1 MENKQYYIGL
11 DVGTNSVGWAV
22 TDTSYNLLRAKGKDM
37 WGARLFEKANTA
49 AERRTKRTSRRRS
62 EREKARKAM
71 LKELFADEI
80 NKVDPSFFIRLE
92 ESKFFLDDRSE
103 NNRQRYT
110 LFNDATFTDKDY
122 YEKYK
127 TIFHL
132 RSDLI
137 NSDEKFDVR
146 LVFLAILNLFSH
158 RGHFLNASLK
168 GDGDIQGMDVFYNDL
183 YEFCVEFEID
193 LPQISNIDNFEKI
206 LSQKGKSRTKIL
218 EELSEE
224 LSISKKEKIK
234 YAILKLICG
243 MKIKVADIYSDEDI
257 QDEDKKKDF
266 GFRESNYEERALEVK
281 EIIGDEY
288 FDLVERAKSV
298 HDMGV
303 LSNII
308 GNSKYLCEARV
319 EAYENHHKD
328 LLKIKELLKKYD
340 KKAYTDMFRKMTD
353 KNYSAYVGS
362 VNSNI
367 AKERRSVDNRKVEDL
382 YEYIKKI
389 ALKNIPYDNEDKIEI
404 LEKIKLGEFLKKQ
417 LTASNGVI
425 PNQLQSRE
433 LRAIL
438 KKAENYLP
446 FLKEKGEKNLTV
458 SEMIIQLF
466 EFQIP
471 YYVGPLDKNPKKDNK
486 ANSWAKIKQGGR
498 ILPWNFEDKVDVKGS
513 RKEFIEKMV
522 RKCTYLSEEH
532 SLPKQ
537 SLLYEKFMVLNE
549 INNIKIDGEKISVEA
564 KQKIYNDLFMK
575 GKKVS
580 QKDIK
585 KELISLNIMD
595 KDSVLSGTDTVCNA
609 YLSSI
614 GKFTGVFKEEINKQS
629 IVDMIED
636 IIFLKTVYGD
646 EKRFV
651 KEEIVEK
658 YGDRLD
664 DVRLKRIL
672 GFKFSNWGNLSKSFL
687 ELEGADVGTGEVRSI
702 IQSLWETN
710 FNLMELLS
718 SRFTYMDELE
728 KRVKKLE
735 KALSQWTIEDLD
747 DMYLSS
753 PVKRMIWQS
762 MKIVDEIQTVI
773 GYAPKRIFVEMTRSE
788 GEKVRTKSRK
798 DRLKELYNGI
808 KEDSKQWVKELD
820 SKDESYFRSKK
831 MYLYYLQKG
840 RCMYSGEVIELDKLM
855 DDNLYDIDH
864 IYPRSFVKDDSL
876 DNLVLVKKEINN
888 RKQNDPIT
896 PQIQASCQG
905 FWKILHDQG
914 FISNEKY
921 SRLTRKTQEFSDEE
935 KLSFI
940 NRQIVETGQAT
951 KCMAQILQKSMGEDV
966 DVVFS
971 KARLVSEFR
980 HKFNL
985 FKSRLI
991 NDFHHANDAYL
1002 NIVVGNSYFVKFTRN
1017 PANFIK
1023 DARKNPDN
1031 PAYKYHMDR
1040 FFERDVKSKSE
1051 VAWIG
1056 QSEGKAGTIAIVK
1069 KTMSK
1074 NSPLITK
1081 KVEEGHGKITNETIV
1096 GVKEIIFGR
1105 KKVEKVDKTPKKPN
1119 LQAYRPIKTSDERLC
1134 NILRY
1139 GGRTSISI
1147 SGYCLVE
1154 YVKKRKTI
1162 RSLEAIP
1169 VYLGRKD
1176 SLSEE
1181 KLLNYFRYN
1190 LNDGGKDSVSDI
1202 RLCLPFIST
1211 NSLVKIDG
1219 YLYYL
1224 GGKNDDR
1231 IQLYNAYQL
1240 KMKKEEVEYI
1250 RKIEKAVSMSK
1261 FDEIDREKNPVLTE
1275 EKNIELYN
1283 KIQDKFENTV
1293 FSKRM
1298 SLVKYNKKDLSF
1310 GDFLKNKKSK
1320 FEEIDLEKQC
1330 KVLYNIIFN
1339 LSNLKEVDLSDIG
1352 GSKSTGK
1359 CRCKKNITNY
1369 KEFKLIQQS
1378 ITGLYSCEKDL
1389 KTI

>member
-71 LKELFADEI
+71 LKELFAEEI
-80 NKVDPSFFIRLE
+80 NKIDPSFFIRLE

-122 YEKYK
+122 YSKYK

-132 RSDLI
+132 RSAII
-137 NSDEKFDVR
+137 NSDEPFDVR
-146 LVFLAILNLFSH
+146 LVFIAILNLFSH

-183 YEFCVEFEID
+183 VESCENFEID
-193 LPQISNIDNFEKI
+193 MPRITDIDNFKNI
-206 LSQKGKSRTKIL
+206 LSQKGKSRTNIL
-218 EELSEE
+218 EELSKEM
-224 LSISKKEKIK
+224 SIAKKDKVK
-234 YAILKLICG
+234 YALLKLICG
-243 MKIKVADIYSDEDI
+243 MKIKVGDIYTDEDI
-257 QDEDKKKDF
+257 QDEDKKKDL
-266 GFRESNYEERALEVK
+266 GFRESDYEKSSLEVK
-281 EIIGDEY
+281 EIVGDEY
-288 FDLVERAKSV
+288 FELIERAKAV
-298 HDMGV
+298 HDMG
-303 LSNII
+303 LLANII

-319 EAYENHHKD
+319 DAYDNHHKD
-328 LLKIKELLKKYD
+328 LQKIKELLKKYD
-340 KKAYTDMFRKMTD
+340 KKAYNDMFRKMTD

-367 AKERRSVDNRKVEDL
+367 AKEHRNVDNRTIEDL

-389 ALKNIPYDNEDKIEI
+389 ALKNIPDDNQDKIEI
-404 LEKIKLGEFLKKQ
+404 LEKIQTGEFLKKQ

-446 FLKEKGEKNLTV
+446 FLREKGEKNLTV

-471 YYVGPLDKNPKKDNK
+471 YYVGPLDKNPNKDKNS
-486 ANSWAKIKQGGR
+486 NSWAIIPSSGR
-498 ILPWNFEDKVDVKGS
+498 ILPWNFEEKVNVKDS
-513 RKEFIEKMV
+513 AEKFIEKMV
-522 RKCTYLSEEH
+522 RKCTYLSQERT
-532 SLPKQ
+532 LPKQ

-549 INNIKIDGEKISVEA
+549 INNIRVNGEKISVET
-564 KQKIYNDLFMK
+564 KQKIYNDLFIK

-580 QKDIK
+580 QKAIK
-585 KELISLNIMD
+585 QELISLNIMD
-595 KDSVLSGTDTVCNA
+595 KDSVISGIDTMCNA
-609 YLSSI
+609 SLSSI
-614 GKFTGVFKEEINKQS
+614 GKFRGIFDEEINNQS
-629 IVDMIED
+629 IINIIED
-636 IIFLKTVYGD
+636 IIFWRTIYND
-646 EKRFV
+646 EKKFV
-651 KEEIVEK
+651 KEKIEEK
-658 YGDRLD
+658 YEGKIDKD
-664 DVRLKRIL
+664 KMKRIL
-672 GFKFSNWGNLSKSFL
+672 GLKFSNWGNLSKSFL
-687 ELEGADVGTGEVRSI
+687 ELEGADTDTGEVRSI

-718 SRFTYMDELE
+718 SRFTYTQELE

-735 KALSQWTIEDLD
+735 KPLSQWTIEDLD

-762 MKIVDEIQTVI
+762 MKIVSEIQTVL
-773 GYAPKRIFVEMTRSE
+773 GYEPKRIFVEMTRKE

-798 DRLKELYNGI
+798 DKLKELYKKI
-808 KEDSKQWVKELD
+808 KDDSRQWIKELD
-820 SKDESYFRSKK
+820 AKEESYFRSKK
-831 MYLYYLQKG
+831 MYLYYLQMG
-840 RCMYSGEVIELDKLM
+840 RCMYSGESIDLDKLM

-864 IYPRSFVKDDSL
+864 IYPRSFVKDDSI
-876 DNLVLVKKEINN
+876 DNLVLVKKDINN

-896 PQIQASCQG
+896 PQIQAQCQG
-905 FWKILHDQG
+905 FWKVLFDHG
-914 FISNEKY
+914 FMGNEKY
-921 SRLTRKTQEFSDEE
+921 SRLTRKIQEFSDEE

-951 KCMAQILQKSMGEDV
+951 KCMTQILQKSMGEEV

-971 KARLVSEFR
+971 KANLVSEFR

-985 FKSRLI
+985 FKSRLV

-1056 QSEGKAGTIAIVK
+1056 QSEENAGTIAIVK
-1069 KTMSK
+1069 KTMAK

-1105 KKVEKVDKTPKKPN
+1105 KKVENIDKSSKKPN
-1119 LQAYRPIKTSDERLC
+1119 LKAYRPIKTSDVRLC
-1134 NILRY
+1134 NIKRY
-1139 GGRTSISI
+1139 GGRGSIKA

-1154 YVKKRKTI
+1154 YTKKKKTI

-1169 VYLGRKD
+1169 VYLGRKC

-1181 KLLNYFRYN
+1181 KLLEY
-1190 LNDGGKDSVSDI
+1190 LKDVLSDGGKVAISDI
-1202 RLCLPFIST
+1202 RICLPFIPS

-1224 GGKNDDR
+1224 GGKSNDQ
-1231 IQLYNAYQL
+1231 IQLFNAYQL
-1240 KMKKEEVEYI
+1240 KMKKEEIEYI
-1250 RKIEKAVSMSK
+1250 RKIEKAVLLSK
-1261 FDEIDREKNPVLTE
+1261 FDEIDREKNPILSK
-1275 EKNIELYN
+1275 EKNIELYEI
-1283 KIQDKFENTV
+1283 IQDKIENTV
-1293 FSKRM
+1293 YSKR
-1298 SLVKYNKKDLSF
+1298 LSSF
-1310 GDFLKNKKSK
+1310 EKFLKEAK
-1320 FEEIDLEKQC
+1320 FKFININIDIQC

-1339 LSNLKEVDLSDIG
+1339 LANLQEVDLSDIG
-1352 GSKSTGK
+1352 GTKSKGK
-1359 CRCKKNITNY
+1359 CLCSKNITNY
-1369 KEFKLIQQS
+1369 TEFKLIQQS

-1389 KTI
+1389 MTI

>member
-37 WGARLFEKANTA
+37 WGARLFDEAKTA
-49 AERRTKRTSRRRS
+49 VERRTKRTSRRRS
-62 EREKARKAM
+62 EREKARKAI
-71 LKELFADEI
+71 LKELFAEEI

-122 YEKYK
+122 YSKYK

-132 RSDLI
+132 RSALI
-137 NSDEKFDVR
+137 NSDEPFDVR
-146 LVFLAILNLFSH
+146 LVFIAILNLFSH

-183 YEFCVEFEID
+183 VESCENFEID
-193 LPQISNIDNFEKI
+193 MPRITDIDNFKNI
-206 LSQKGKSRTKIL
+206 LSQKGKSRTNIL
-218 EELSEE
+218 EELSKEM
-224 LSISKKEKIK
+224 SITKKDKVK
-234 YAILKLICG
+234 YALLKLICG
-243 MKIKVADIYSDEDI
+243 MKIKVGDIYTDEDI
-257 QDEDKKKDF
+257 QDEDKKKDL
-266 GFRESNYEERALEVK
+266 GFRESDYEKSSLEVK
-281 EIIGDEY
+281 EIIGDDHFE
-288 FDLVERAKSV
+288 LIERAKAV
-298 HDMGV
+298 HDMG
-303 LSNII
+303 LLANII

-328 LLKIKELLKKYD
+328 LQKIKKLLKEYD
-340 KKAYTDMFRKMTD
+340 KKAYNDMFRKMTD

-367 AKERRSVDNRKVEDL
+367 AKECRNVDNRTIEDL

-389 ALKNIPYDNEDKIEI
+389 ALKNIPDDNQDKIEI
-404 LEKIKLGEFLKKQ
+404 LEKIQTGEFLKKQ

-446 FLKEKGEKNLTV
+446 FLREKGEKNLTV

-471 YYVGPLDKNPKKDNK
+471 YYVGPLDKNPNKDKNS
-486 ANSWAKIKQGGR
+486 NSWAIIPSSGR
-498 ILPWNFEDKVDVKGS
+498 ILPWNFEEKVNVKDS
-513 RKEFIEKMV
+513 AEKFIEKMV
-522 RKCTYLSEEH
+522 RKCTYLSQERT
-532 SLPKQ
+532 LPKQ

-549 INNIKIDGEKISVEA
+549 INNIRVNGEKISVET

-580 QKDIK
+580 QKAIK

-595 KDSVLSGTDTVCNA
+595 KDSVISGIDTMCNA
-609 YLSSI
+609 SLSSI
-614 GKFTGVFKEEINKQS
+614 GKFRGIFDDEINNQS
-629 IVDMIED
+629 IINMIED
-636 IIFLKTVYGD
+636 IIFWRTIYND
-646 EKRFV
+646 EKKFV
-651 KEEIVEK
+651 KEKIEEK
-658 YGDRLD
+658 YEGKIVKDKM
-664 DVRLKRIL
+664 KRIL
-672 GFKFSNWGNLSKSFL
+672 GLKFSNWGNLSKSFL
-687 ELEGADVGTGEVRSI
+687 ELEGADVNTGEVRSI

-718 SRFTYMDELE
+718 SRFTYTQELE

-735 KALSQWTIEDLD
+735 KPLSQWTIEDLD

-762 MKIVDEIQTVI
+762 MKIVSEIQTVL
-773 GYAPKRIFVEMTRSE
+773 GYEPKRIFVEMTRKE

-798 DRLKELYNGI
+798 DKLKELYKKI
-808 KEDSKQWVKELD
+808 KDDSRQWIKELD
-820 SKDESYFRSKK
+820 DKEESYFRSKK
-831 MYLYYLQKG
+831 MYLYYLQMG
-840 RCMYSGEVIELDKLM
+840 RCMYSGESIDLDKLM

-864 IYPRSFVKDDSL
+864 IYPRSFVKDDSI
-876 DNLVLVKKEINN
+876 DNLVLVKKDINN

-896 PQIQASCQG
+896 PQIQAQCQG
-905 FWKILHDQG
+905 FWKVLYDHG
-914 FISNEKY
+914 FMGSEKY
-921 SRLTRKTQEFSDEE
+921 SRLTRKIQEFSDEE
-935 KLSFI
+935 RLSFI

-951 KCMAQILQKSMGEDV
+951 KCMAQILQKSMGEEV

-971 KARLVSEFR
+971 KANLVSEFR

-985 FKSRLI
+985 FKSRLV

-1017 PANFIK
+1017 PANFVK
-1023 DARKNPDN
+1023 EARKNPDN
-1031 PAYKYHMDR
+1031 LAYKYHMDR

-1051 VAWIG
+1051 IAWIG
-1056 QSEGKAGTIAIVK
+1056 QSEENAGTIAIVK
-1069 KTMSK
+1069 KTMAK

-1081 KVEEGHGKITNETIV
+1081 KVEEGHGGITNETIV
-1096 GVKEIIFGR
+1096 GVKKIKFGR
-1105 KKVEKVDKTPKKPN
+1105 SKEEKADKTPKKIN
-1119 LQAYRPIKTSDERLC
+1119 FKAYRPIKTSDVRLC
-1134 NILRY
+1134 NIERY
-1139 GGRTSISI
+1139 GGRTSIST

-1154 YVKKRKTI
+1154 YIKKKKTI

-1176 SLSEE
+1176 SLGEE
-1181 KLLNYFRYN
+1181 KLLEYFKYY
-1190 LNDGGKDSVSDI
+1190 LNEDEKNTVTNI
-1202 RLCLPFIST
+1202 RICLPFIPMK
-1211 NSLVKIDG
+1211 SLIKVNG

-1224 GGKNDDR
+1224 GGKTEDR
-1231 IQLYNAYQL
+1231 FYVYNAQQL

-1250 RKIEKAVSMSK
+1250 RKIEKAVLQSK
-1261 FDEIDREKNPVLTE
+1261 FDEIDREKNPILSK
-1275 EKNIELYN
+1275 EKNIELYE
-1283 KIQDKFENTV
+1283 KIQEKLEKTV
-1293 FSKRM
+1293 FGKR
-1298 SLVKYNKKDLSF
+1298 LSSIENILNEGKPNF
-1310 GDFLKNKKSK
+1310 IKLDV
-1320 FEEIDLEKQC
+1320 EKQC
-1330 KVLYNIIFN
+1330 KILNGILNNIVN
-1339 LSNLKEVDLSDIG
+1339 TMKADLREIG
-1352 GSKSTGK
+1352 GSENSGI
-1359 CRCKKNITNY
+1359 CLCSKNVTNY
-1369 KEFKLIQQS
+1369 TEFKLIQQS

-1389 KTI
+1389 MTI

>member
-122 YEKYK
+122 YKKYK

-183 YEFCVEFEID
+183 YESCVEFEID
-193 LPQISNIDNFEKI
+193 LPQISNTDNFEKI

-218 EELSEE
+218 EELAKEM
-224 LSISKKEKIK
+224 SISKKDKTK

-243 MKIKVADIYSDEDI
+243 MKIKVGDIYADEDI
-257 QDEDKKKDF
+257 QDEDKKKDL

-288 FDLVERAKSV
+288 FDLLEKAKAV
-298 HDMGV
+298 HDKGL

-367 AKERRSVDNRKVEDL
+367 AKERRSVDKRKIEDL
-382 YEYIKKI
+382 YKYIEDT
-389 ALKNIPYDNEDKIEI
+389 ALKNIPDDNKDKIEI

-471 YYVGPLDKNPKKDNK
+471 YYVGPLDKNSKKDNK
-486 ANSWAKIKQGGR
+486 VNSWAKIKQGGR
-498 ILPWNFEDKVDVKGS
+498 ILPWNFEDKVDIKAS
-513 RKEFIEKMV
+513 AEEFIKKMV
-522 RKCTYLSEEH
+522 RKCTYLSDEH
-532 SLPKQ
+532 TLPKQ

-564 KQKIYNDLFMK
+564 KQRIYKDLFMK

-580 QKDIK
+580 QKAIK
-585 KELISLNIMD
+585 QELISLNIMN
-595 KDSVLSGTDTVCNA
+595 KDSVLSGIDTLCNA

-651 KEEIVEK
+651 KEKIEEK
-658 YGDRLD
+658 YGDEID
-664 DVRLKRIL
+664 KDKIKRIL
-672 GFKFSNWGNLSKSFL
+672 GFKFSNWGNLSKLFL

-735 KALSQWTIEDLD
+735 KALNQWTIEDLD

-798 DRLKELYNGI
+798 DILKELYNNI

-831 MYLYYLQKG
+831 IYLYYLQKG

-905 FWKILHDQG
+905 FWKVLHDQG

-1023 DARKNPDN
+1023 DARKNLDN

-1051 VAWIG
+1051 VAWIA
-1056 QSEGKAGTIAIVK
+1056 QSEGNAGTISIVK
-1069 KTMSK
+1069 KTMAK

-1081 KVEEGHGKITNETIV
+1081 KVEEGHGSITNETIV
-1096 GVKEIIFGR
+1096 GVKKIKFGR
-1105 KKVEKVDKTPKKPN
+1105 SKGEKTDKIPKKIN
-1119 LQAYRPIKTSDERLC
+1119 VKAYQPIKTNDERLC

-1139 GGRTSISI
+1139 GGRTSIST

-1154 YVKKRKTI
+1154 YVKKKKTV

-1181 KLLNYFRYN
+1181 KLLNYFNYI

-1202 RLCLPFIST
+1202 RICLPFIPM
-1211 NSLVKIDG
+1211 NSLIKIDG

-1224 GGKNDDR
+1224 GGKTGEQ
-1231 IQLYNAYQL
+1231 IYIYNAQQL
-1240 KMKKEEVEYI
+1240 KMKKEEAEYI
-1250 RKIEKAVSMSK
+1250 RKIEKAVSLSK

-1275 EKNIELYN
+1275 ERNIDLYE
-1283 KIQDKFENTV
+1283 KIQKKIEKTVYKHRLTSIENSLIDGKQKFVN
-1293 FSKRM
+1293 
-1298 SLVKYNKKDLSF
+1298 L
-1310 GDFLKNKKSK
+1310 DF
-1320 FEEIDLEKQC
+1320 EKQC
-1330 KVLYNIIFN
+1330 KILNSILYNLTKTF
-1339 LSNLKEVDLSDIG
+1339 KADLRDIG
-1352 GSKSTGK
+1352 GSENSGG
-1359 CRCKKNITNY
+1359 CLCSKNINNY

-1389 KTI
+1389 MTI

>member
-1 MENKQYYIGL
+1 
-11 DVGTNSVGWAV
+11 
-22 TDTSYNLLRAKGKDM
+22 
-37 WGARLFEKANTA
+37 
-49 AERRTKRTSRRRS
+49 
-62 EREKARKAM
+62 
-71 LKELFADEI
+71 
-80 NKVDPSFFIRLE
+80 
-92 ESKFFLDDRSE
+92 
-103 NNRQRYT
+103 
-110 LFNDATFTDKDY
+110 
-122 YEKYK
+122 
-127 TIFHL
+127 
-132 RSDLI
+132 
-137 NSDEKFDVR
+137 
-146 LVFLAILNLFSH
+146 
-158 RGHFLNASLK
+158 
-168 GDGDIQGMDVFYNDL
+168 
-183 YEFCVEFEID
+183 
-193 LPQISNIDNFEKI
+193 
-206 LSQKGKSRTKIL
+206 
-218 EELSEE
+218 
-224 LSISKKEKIK
+224 
-234 YAILKLICG
+234 
-243 MKIKVADIYSDEDI
+243 MK
-257 QDEDKKKDF
+257 
-266 GFRESNYEERALEVK
+266 RALEVK
-281 EIIGDEY
+281 EIIGDDHFE
-288 FDLVERAKSV
+288 LIERAKAV
-298 HDMGV
+298 HDMG
-303 LSNII
+303 LLANII

-340 KKAYTDMFRKMTD
+340 KKAYNDMFRKMTD

-367 AKERRSVDNRKVEDL
+367 AKERRSVDKRKIEDL
-382 YEYIKKI
+382 YKYIEDT
-389 ALKNIPYDNEDKIEI
+389 ALKNIPDDNKDKIEI

-486 ANSWAKIKQGGR
+486 ANSWAVIPSGGR

-513 RKEFIEKMV
+513 RKEFIKKMV

-735 KALSQWTIEDLD
+735 KALSEWTIEDLD

-798 DRLKELYNGI
+798 DRLKELYNNI

-820 SKDESYFRSKK
+820 AKDESYFRSKK

-876 DNLVLVKKEINN
+876 DNLVLVKKDINN

-905 FWKILHDQG
+905 FWKVLHDQG

-1056 QSEGKAGTIAIVK
+1056 QSEGNAGTIAIVK
-1069 KTMSK
+1069 KIMSK

-1081 KVEEGHGKITNETIV
+1081 KVEEGHGAITNETIV

-1105 KKVEKVDKTPKKPN
+1105 KKVEKSDKTPKKPN
-1119 LQAYRPIKTSDERLC
+1119 VEAYRPIKINDSRLC

-1139 GGRTSISI
+1139 GGRGSISS

-1154 YVKKRKTI
+1154 YTKKKKNI

-1176 SLSEE
+1176 ILREE
-1181 KLLNYFRYN
+1181 KLLEYLKNI
-1190 LNDGGKDSVSDI
+1190 LNNEGKVTATDI
-1202 RLCLPFIST
+1202 RICLPFIPM
-1211 NSLVKIDG
+1211 NSLIKIDG

-1224 GGKNDDR
+1224 GGKTGEQ
-1231 IQLYNAYQL
+1231 IYIYNAQQL
-1240 KMKKEEVEYI
+1240 KMKKEEAEYI
-1250 RKIEKAVSMSK
+1250 RKIEKAISLSK
-1261 FDEIDREKNPVLTE
+1261 FDEIDREKNSVLTK
-1275 EKNIELYN
+1275 EKNIELYD
-1283 KIQDKFENTV
+1283 KIQDKIGNTV
-1293 FSKRM
+1293 
-1298 SLVKYNKKDLSF
+1298 YNKRLSSIE
-1310 GDFLKNKKSK
+1310 GILKEGKAK
-1320 FEEIDLEKQC
+1320 FVELDVEKQC
-1330 KVLYNIIFN
+1330 KILNSVLNNITN
-1339 LSNLKEVDLSDIG
+1339 TMKVDLREIG
-1352 GSKSTGK
+1352 GSVNSGT
-1359 CRCKKNITNY
+1359 CRCSKNITNY

-1378 ITGLYSCEKDL
+1378 ITGLYSCEKDMM
-1389 KTI
+1389 TI

>member
-1 MENKQYYIGL
+1 M
-11 DVGTNSVGWAV
+11 
-22 TDTSYNLLRAKGKDM
+22 
-37 WGARLFEKANTA
+37 
-49 AERRTKRTSRRRS
+49 
-62 EREKARKAM
+62 
-71 LKELFADEI
+71 
-80 NKVDPSFFIRLE
+80 
-92 ESKFFLDDRSE
+92 
-103 NNRQRYT
+103 
-110 LFNDATFTDKDY
+110 
-122 YEKYK
+122 
-127 TIFHL
+127 
-132 RSDLI
+132 
-137 NSDEKFDVR
+137 
-146 LVFLAILNLFSH
+146 
-158 RGHFLNASLK
+158 
-168 GDGDIQGMDVFYNDL
+168 
-183 YEFCVEFEID
+183 
-193 LPQISNIDNFEKI
+193 
-206 LSQKGKSRTKIL
+206 
-218 EELSEE
+218 
-224 LSISKKEKIK
+224 
-234 YAILKLICG
+234 
-243 MKIKVADIYSDEDI
+243 
-257 QDEDKKKDF
+257 
-266 GFRESNYEERALEVK
+266 
-281 EIIGDEY
+281 
-288 FDLVERAKSV
+288 
-298 HDMGV
+298 
-303 LSNII
+303 
-308 GNSKYLCEARV
+308 
-319 EAYENHHKD
+319 
-328 LLKIKELLKKYD
+328 
-340 KKAYTDMFRKMTD
+340 
-353 KNYSAYVGS
+353 
-362 VNSNI
+362 
-367 AKERRSVDNRKVEDL
+367 
-382 YEYIKKI
+382 
-389 ALKNIPYDNEDKIEI
+389 
-404 LEKIKLGEFLKKQ
+404 
-417 LTASNGVI
+417 
-425 PNQLQSRE
+425 
-433 LRAIL
+433 
-438 KKAENYLP
+438 
-446 FLKEKGEKNLTV
+446 
-458 SEMIIQLF
+458 
-466 EFQIP
+466 
-471 YYVGPLDKNPKKDNK
+471 
-486 ANSWAKIKQGGR
+486 
-498 ILPWNFEDKVDVKGS
+498 DVKGS

-580 QKDIK
+580 QKAIK
-585 KELISLNIMD
+585 QELISLNIMS
-595 KDSVLSGTDTVCNA
+595 KDSVLSGIDTVCNA
-609 YLSSI
+609 YISSI
-614 GKFTGVFKEEINKQS
+614 AKFRGVFDEDVNKQS

-658 YGDRLD
+658 YGDEID
-664 DVRLKRIL
+664 KDKIKRIL

-735 KALSQWTIEDLD
+735 KPLSEWTIEDLD

-798 DRLKELYNGI
+798 DRLKELYNNI

-820 SKDESYFRSKK
+820 AKDESYFRSKK

-905 FWKILHDQG
+905 FWKILHEQG

-980 HKFNL
+980 HKFDL

-1056 QSEGKAGTIAIVK
+1056 QSEGNVGTIAIVK
-1069 KTMSK
+1069 KTMAK

-1105 KKVEKVDKTPKKPN
+1105 KKVEKSDKTPKKPN
-1119 LQAYRPIKTSDERLC
+1119 VEAYRPIKINDSRLC

-1139 GGRTSISI
+1139 GGRGSISS

-1154 YVKKRKTI
+1154 YTKKKKTI

-1176 SLSEE
+1176 ILREE
-1181 KLLNYFRYN
+1181 KLLEYLKNI
-1190 LNDGGKDSVSDI
+1190 LNNEGKDTATDI
-1202 RLCLPFIST
+1202 RICIPFIPI
-1211 NSLVKIDG
+1211 NSLIKIDG

-1224 GGKNDDR
+1224 GGKTGEQ
-1231 IQLYNAYQL
+1231 IYIYNAQQL
-1240 KMKKEEVEYI
+1240 KMKKEEAEYI
-1250 RKIEKAVSMSK
+1250 RKVEKAVSLSK
-1261 FDEIDREKNPVLTE
+1261 FDEIDREKNSVLTK
-1275 EKNIELYN
+1275 EKNIELYD
-1283 KIQDKFENTV
+1283 KIQDKIENTI
-1293 FSKRM
+1293 
-1298 SLVKYNKKDLSF
+1298 YNKRLSSIE
-1310 GDFLKNKKSK
+1310 GILKEGKAK
-1320 FEEIDLEKQC
+1320 FVELDVEKQC
-1330 KVLYNIIFN
+1330 KILNSALNNITN
-1339 LSNLKEVDLSDIG
+1339 TMKVDLREIG
-1352 GSKSTGK
+1352 GSVNSGT
-1359 CRCKKNITNY
+1359 CRCSKNITNY

-1389 KTI
+1389 MTI

>member
-1 MENKQYYIGL
+1 MY
-11 DVGTNSVGWAV
+11 
-22 TDTSYNLLRAKGKDM
+22 
-37 WGARLFEKANTA
+37 
-49 AERRTKRTSRRRS
+49 KR
-62 EREKARKAM
+62 
-71 LKELFADEI
+71 
-80 NKVDPSFFIRLE
+80 
-92 ESKFFLDDRSE
+92 
-103 NNRQRYT
+103 Q
-110 LFNDATFTDKDY
+110 
-122 YEKYK
+122 

-183 YEFCVEFEID
+183 YESCLEFGIE

-218 EELSEE
+218 EELSKE
-224 LSISKKEKIK
+224 LSISKKDKTK

-243 MKIKVADIYSDEDI
+243 MKIKVVDIYTDEDI
-257 QDEDKKKDF
+257 QEEDKKKDL
-266 GFRESNYEERALEVK
+266 GFRESDYEESSLKVK
-281 EIIGDEY
+281 EIIGDDNFE
-288 FDLVERAKSV
+288 LIERAKAV
-298 HDMGV
+298 HDMG
-303 LSNII
+303 LLANII

-328 LLKIKELLKKYD
+328 LQKIKELLKKYD
-340 KKAYTDMFRKMTD
+340 IKAYADMFRKMTD

-382 YEYIKKI
+382 YEHIKKI
-389 ALKNIPYDNEDKIEI
+389 ALKNIPDDNEDKIEI
-404 LEKIKLGEFLKKQ
+404 LKKIETGEFLKKQ

-438 KKAENYLP
+438 KKAESYLP

-458 SEMIIQLF
+458 SERIIQLF

-471 YYVGPLDKNPKKDNK
+471 YYVGPLDKNPKKDKN
-486 ANSWAKIKQGGR
+486 ANSWAVIPSGGK

-735 KALSQWTIEDLD
+735 KPLSEWTIEDLD

-905 FWKILHDQG
+905 FWKILHEQG

-980 HKFNL
+980 HKFDL

-1056 QSEGKAGTIAIVK
+1056 QSEGNAGTIAIVK
-1069 KTMSK
+1069 KTMAK

-1105 KKVEKVDKTPKKPN
+1105 KKVEKSDKTPKKPN
-1119 LQAYRPIKTSDERLC
+1119 VEAYRPIKINDSRLC

-1139 GGRTSISI
+1139 GGRGSISS

-1154 YVKKRKTI
+1154 YTKKKKTI

-1169 VYLGRKD
+1169 VYLGRID
-1176 SLSEE
+1176 ILREE
-1181 KLLNYFRYN
+1181 KLLEYLKNI
-1190 LNDGGKDSVSDI
+1190 LNNEGKDTATDI
-1202 RLCLPFIST
+1202 RICLPFIPMK
-1211 NSLVKIDG
+1211 SLVKIDG

-1224 GGKNDDR
+1224 GGKTENNFY
-1231 IQLYNAYQL
+1231 IYNAQQL

-1250 RKIEKAVSMSK
+1250 RKIEKAVSLSK
-1261 FDEIDREKNPVLTE
+1261 FDEIDREKNPVLTK
-1275 EKNIELYN
+1275 EKNIELYD
-1283 KIQDKFENTV
+1283 KIQDKIENTV
-1293 FSKRM
+1293 
-1298 SLVKYNKKDLSF
+1298 YNKRLSSIE
-1310 GDFLKNKKSK
+1310 GILKEGKTK
-1320 FEEIDLEKQC
+1320 FVELDVEKQC
-1330 KVLYNIIFN
+1330 KILNSILNNITN
-1339 LSNLKEVDLSDIG
+1339 TMKVDLREIG
-1352 GSKSTGK
+1352 GSVNSGT
-1359 CRCKKNITNY
+1359 CRCSKNITN
-1369 KEFKLIQQS
+1369 KQEFKLIQQS

-1389 KTI
+1389 MTI

>member
-37 WGARLFEKANTA
+37 WGARLFDEAKTA
-49 AERRTKRTSRRRS
+49 VERRTKRTSRRRS

-80 NKVDPSFFIRLE
+80 NKIDPSFFIRLE

-103 NNRQRYT
+103 NNRQRYS

-132 RSDLI
+132 RKALI
-137 NSDEKFDVR
+137 NSDEEFDVR

-168 GDGDIQGMDVFYNDL
+168 SDGDIQGMDVFYNDL
-183 YEFCVEFEID
+183 YESCVEFEID

-218 EELSEE
+218 EELSKE
-224 LSISKKEKIK
+224 LSISKKDKTK
-234 YAILKLICG
+234 YAIFKLICG
-243 MKIKVADIYSDEDI
+243 MKIKVVDIYTDEDI
-257 QDEDKKKDF
+257 QEEDKKKDL
-266 GFRESNYEERALEVK
+266 GFRESDYEESSLKVK

-288 FDLVERAKSV
+288 FDLVERVKAV
-298 HDMGV
+298 HDMGL

-367 AKERRSVDNRKVEDL
+367 AKERRSVDKRKIEDL
-382 YEYIKKI
+382 YKYIEDT
-389 ALKNIPYDNEDKIEI
+389 ALKNIPDDDKDKIEI

-438 KKAENYLP
+438 KKAESYLP
-446 FLKEKGEKNLTV
+446 FLKEKGEKNLTI
-458 SEMIIQLF
+458 SERIIQLF

-471 YYVGPLDKNPKKDNK
+471 YYVGPLDKNPKKDKN
-486 ANSWAKIKQGGR
+486 ANSWAVIPSGGR
-498 ILPWNFEDKVDVKGS
+498 ILPWNFEDKVDVKAS
-513 RKEFIEKMV
+513 AEEFIKKML
-522 RKCTYLSEEH
+522 RKCTYLSEEYT
-532 SLPKQ
+532 LPKQ

-549 INNIKIDGEKISVEA
+549 INNIKVDGKKISVET

-585 KELISLNIMD
+585 QELISLNIMS
-595 KDSVLSGTDTVCNA
+595 KDSVLSGIDTLCNS

-614 GKFTGVFKEEINKQS
+614 AKFRGVFDEEVNNQNIIN
-629 IVDMIED
+629 MIED
-636 IIFLKTVYGD
+636 IIFWGTIYSD
-646 EKRFV
+646 EKKFV
-651 KEEIVEK
+651 KEKIEEK
-658 YGDRLD
+658 YGDEID
-664 DVRLKRIL
+664 KDKIKRIL

-735 KALSQWTIEDLD
+735 KPLSEWTIEDLD

-798 DRLKELYNGI
+798 DRLKELYNNI

-905 FWKILHDQG
+905 FWKVLHEQG
-914 FISNEKY
+914 LISNEKY

-1023 DARKNPDN
+1023 NARKNPDN

-1056 QSEGKAGTIAIVK
+1056 QSEGNVGTIAKVK
-1069 KTMSK
+1069 KTMAK

-1105 KKVEKVDKTPKKPN
+1105 KKVEKSDKTPKKPN
-1119 LQAYRPIKTSDERLC
+1119 VEAYRPIKINDSRLC

-1139 GGRTSISI
+1139 GGRGSISS

-1154 YVKKRKTI
+1154 YTKKKKTI

-1176 SLSEE
+1176 ILREE
-1181 KLLNYFRYN
+1181 KLLEYLKNI
-1190 LNDGGKDSVSDI
+1190 LNNEGKDTATDI
-1202 RLCLPFIST
+1202 RICIPFIPI
-1211 NSLVKIDG
+1211 NSLIKIDG

-1224 GGKNDDR
+1224 GGKTGEQ
-1231 IQLYNAYQL
+1231 IYIYNAQQL
-1240 KMKKEEVEYI
+1240 KMKKEEAEYI
-1250 RKIEKAVSMSK
+1250 RKIEKAVSLSK
-1261 FDEIDREKNPVLTE
+1261 FDEIDREKNPVLTK
-1275 EKNIELYN
+1275 EKNIELYD
-1283 KIQDKFENTV
+1283 KIQDKIENTV
-1293 FSKRM
+1293 
-1298 SLVKYNKKDLSF
+1298 YNKRLSSIE
-1310 GDFLKNKKSK
+1310 GILKEGKAK
-1320 FEEIDLEKQC
+1320 FVELDVEKQC
-1330 KVLYNIIFN
+1330 KILNSILNNITN
-1339 LSNLKEVDLSDIG
+1339 TMKVDLREIG
-1352 GSKSTGK
+1352 GSVNSGT
-1359 CRCKKNITNY
+1359 CRCSKNITNY
-1369 KEFKLIQQS
+1369 KEFRLIQQS
-1378 ITGLYSCEKDL
+1378 ITGLYSCEKDMM
-1389 KTI
+1389 TI

>member
-1 MENKQYYIGL
+1 MEVEMENKQYYIGL

-37 WGARLFEKANTA
+37 WGARLFDEANTA
-49 AERRTKRTSRRRS
+49 VERRTKRTSRRRS
-62 EREKARKAM
+62 QREKARKAM
-71 LKELFADEI
+71 LKELFAEEI
-80 NKVDPSFFIRLE
+80 NKIDPSFFIRLE

-122 YEKYK
+122 YSKYK

-132 RSDLI
+132 RSAII
-137 NSDEKFDVR
+137 NSDEPFDVR
-146 LVFLAILNLFSH
+146 LVFIAILNLFSH

-183 YEFCVEFEID
+183 VESCENFEID
-193 LPQISNIDNFEKI
+193 MPRLTDIDNFKNI
-206 LSQKGKSRTKIL
+206 LSQKGKSRTNIL
-218 EELSEE
+218 EELSKEM
-224 LSISKKEKIK
+224 SITKKDKVK
-234 YAILKLICG
+234 YALLKLICG
-243 MKIKVADIYSDEDI
+243 MKIKVGDIYTDEDI
-257 QDEDKKKDF
+257 QDEDKKKDI

-281 EIIGDEY
+281 EIVGDEY
-288 FDLVERAKSV
+288 FELIERAKAV
-298 HDMGV
+298 HDMG
-303 LSNII
+303 LLANII
-308 GNSKYLCEARV
+308 GNFKYLCEARV
-319 EAYENHHKD
+319 DAYENHHKD

-340 KKAYTDMFRKMTD
+340 KKAYNDMFRKMTD

-367 AKERRSVDNRKVEDL
+367 TKERRNVDNRTIEDL

-389 ALKNIPYDNEDKIEI
+389 ALKNIPDDNQDKIEI
-404 LEKIKLGEFLKKQ
+404 LEKIQTGEFLKKQ

-446 FLKEKGEKNLTV
+446 FLREKGEKNLTI

-471 YYVGPLDKNPKKDNK
+471 YYVGPLDKNPNKDKNS
-486 ANSWAKIKQGGR
+486 NSWAIIPSSGR
-498 ILPWNFEDKVDVKGS
+498 ILPWNFEEKVNVKDS
-513 RKEFIEKMV
+513 AEKFIEKMV
-522 RKCTYLSEEH
+522 RKCTYLSQEH
-532 SLPKQ
+532 TLPKQ

-549 INNIKIDGEKISVEA
+549 INNIRVNGEKISVEA

-580 QKDIK
+580 QKAIK
-585 KELISLNIMD
+585 QELISLNIMD
-595 KDSVLSGTDTVCNA
+595 KDSVISGIDIMCNA
-609 YLSSI
+609 SLSSI
-614 GKFTGVFKEEINKQS
+614 GKFRGIFDDEINNQS
-629 IVDMIED
+629 IINMIED
-636 IIFLKTVYGD
+636 IIFWKTIYND
-646 EKRFV
+646 EKKFV
-651 KEEIVEK
+651 KEKIEEK
-658 YGDRLD
+658 YEGKIDKNKM
-664 DVRLKRIL
+664 KRIL
-672 GFKFSNWGNLSKSFL
+672 GLKFSNWGNLSKSFL
-687 ELEGADVGTGEVRSI
+687 ELEGADVNTGEVMSI

-718 SRFTYMDELE
+718 SRFTYTQELE

-735 KALSQWTIEDLD
+735 KPLSQWTIEDLD

-762 MKIVDEIQTVI
+762 MKIVSEIQTVL
-773 GYAPKRIFVEMTRSE
+773 GYEPKRIFVEMTRKE

-798 DRLKELYNGI
+798 DKLKELYKKI
-808 KEDSKQWVKELD
+808 KDDSRQWIKELD
-820 SKDESYFRSKK
+820 AKEESYFRSKK
-831 MYLYYLQKG
+831 MYLYYLQMG
-840 RCMYSGEVIELDKLM
+840 RCMYSGESIDLDKLM

-864 IYPRSFVKDDSL
+864 IYPRSFVKDDSI
-876 DNLVLVKKEINN
+876 DNLVLVKKDINN

-896 PQIQASCQG
+896 PQIQAQCQG
-905 FWKILHDQG
+905 FWKVLFDHG
-914 FISNEKY
+914 FIGNEKY
-921 SRLTRKTQEFSDEE
+921 SRLTRKIQEFSDEE

-951 KCMAQILQKSMGEDV
+951 KCMTQILQKSMGEDV

-971 KARLVSEFR
+971 KANLVSEFR

-985 FKSRLI
+985 FKSRLV

-1056 QSEGKAGTIAIVK
+1056 QSEENAGTIAIVK
-1069 KTMSK
+1069 KTMAK

-1081 KVEEGHGKITNETIV
+1081 KVEEGHGGITNETIV
-1096 GVKEIIFGR
+1096 GVKKIKFGR
-1105 KKVEKVDKTPKKPN
+1105 SKEEKADKTPKKIN
-1119 LQAYRPIKTSDERLC
+1119 FKAYRPIKTSDVRLC
-1134 NILRY
+1134 NIERY
-1139 GGRTSISI
+1139 GGRTSIST

-1154 YVKKRKTI
+1154 YTKKKKTI

-1169 VYLGRKD
+1169 VYLGRKNNLTED
-1176 SLSEE
+1176 VLLEYFKYYLNEDE
-1181 KLLNYFRYN
+1181 KNTVTN
-1190 LNDGGKDSVSDI
+1190 I
-1202 RLCLPFIST
+1202 RICLPFIPLK
-1211 NSLVKIDG
+1211 SLIKVNG
-1219 YLYYL
+1219 YLYYI
-1224 GGKNDDR
+1224 GGKTNE
-1231 IQLYNAYQL
+1231 QLYINNAQQL
-1240 KMKKEEVEYI
+1240 KMKKEEVDYI
-1250 RKIEKAVSMSK
+1250 RKIEKAVLLSK
-1261 FDEIDREKNPVLTE
+1261 FDEIDREKNPVITQ
-1275 EKNIELYN
+1275 EKNINLYE
-1283 KIQDKFENTV
+1283 KIQNKLENTV
-1293 FSKRM
+1293 FGKR
-1298 SLVKYNKKDLSF
+1298 LSSIENILNE
-1310 GDFLKNKKSK
+1310 GKSK
-1320 FEEIDLEKQC
+1320 FIKLDVEKQC
-1330 KVLYNIIFN
+1330 KILNSILNNITN
-1339 LSNLKEVDLSDIG
+1339 TMKADLSDIG
-1352 GSKSTGK
+1352 GSPNAGICLCS
-1359 CRCKKNITNY
+1359 KNVTNY
-1369 KEFKLIQQS
+1369 TEFKLIQQS

-1389 KTI
+1389 MTI

>member
-37 WGARLFEKANTA
+37 WGARLFDEANTA
-49 AERRTKRTSRRRS
+49 VERRIKRTSRRRS
-62 EREKARKAM
+62 QREKARKAM
-71 LKELFADEI
+71 LKELFAEEI

-122 YEKYK
+122 YSKYK

-132 RSDLI
+132 RSALI
-137 NSDEKFDVR
+137 NSDEPFDVR
-146 LVFLAILNLFSH
+146 LVFIAILNLFSH

-183 YEFCVEFEID
+183 VESCENFEID
-193 LPQISNIDNFEKI
+193 MPRLTDIDNFKNI
-206 LSQKGKSRTKIL
+206 LSQKGKSRTNIL
-218 EELSEE
+218 EELSKEM
-224 LSISKKEKIK
+224 SITKKDKVK
-234 YAILKLICG
+234 YALLKLICG
-243 MKIKVADIYSDEDI
+243 MKIKVGDIYTDEDI
-257 QDEDKKKDF
+257 QDEDKKKDL
-266 GFRESNYEERALEVK
+266 GFRESDYEKSSLEVK
-281 EIIGDEY
+281 EIVGDEY
-288 FDLVERAKSV
+288 FELIERAKAV
-298 HDMGV
+298 HDMG
-303 LSNII
+303 LLANII

-328 LLKIKELLKKYD
+328 LQKIKELLKKYD

-367 AKERRSVDNRKVEDL
+367 AKERRNVDNRTIEDL

-389 ALKNIPYDNEDKIEI
+389 ALKNIPDDNQDKIEI
-404 LEKIKLGEFLKKQ
+404 LEKIQTGEFLKKQ

-446 FLKEKGEKNLTV
+446 FLREKGEKNLTV

-471 YYVGPLDKNPKKDNK
+471 YYVGPLDKNPNKDKNS
-486 ANSWAKIKQGGR
+486 NSWAIIPSSGR
-498 ILPWNFEDKVDVKGS
+498 ILPWNFEEKVNVKDS
-513 RKEFIEKMV
+513 AEKFIEKMV
-522 RKCTYLSEEH
+522 RKCTYLSQERT
-532 SLPKQ
+532 LPKQ

-549 INNIKIDGEKISVEA
+549 INNIRVNGEKISVET
-564 KQKIYNDLFMK
+564 KQKIYNDLFIQ

-580 QKDIK
+580 QKAIK

-595 KDSVLSGTDTVCNA
+595 KDSVISGIDTMCNA
-609 YLSSI
+609 SLSSI
-614 GKFTGVFKEEINKQS
+614 GKFRGIFDDEINNQS
-629 IVDMIED
+629 IINMIED
-636 IIFLKTVYGD
+636 IIFWRTIYND
-646 EKRFV
+646 EKKFV
-651 KEEIVEK
+651 KEKIEEK
-658 YGDRLD
+658 YEGKIVKDKM
-664 DVRLKRIL
+664 KRIL
-672 GFKFSNWGNLSKSFL
+672 GLKFSNWGNLSKSFL
-687 ELEGADVGTGEVRSI
+687 ELEGADVNTGEVRSI

-718 SRFTYMDELE
+718 SRFTYTQELE

-735 KALSQWTIEDLD
+735 KPLSQWTIEDLD

-762 MKIVDEIQTVI
+762 MKIVSEIQTVL
-773 GYAPKRIFVEMTRSE
+773 GYEPKRIFVEMTRKE

-798 DRLKELYNGI
+798 DKLKELYKKI
-808 KEDSKQWVKELD
+808 KDDSRQWIKELD
-820 SKDESYFRSKK
+820 AKEESYFRSKK
-831 MYLYYLQKG
+831 MYLYYLQMG
-840 RCMYSGEVIELDKLM
+840 RCMYSGESIDLDKLM

-864 IYPRSFVKDDSL
+864 IYPRSFVKDDSI
-876 DNLVLVKKEINN
+876 DNLVLVKKDINN

-896 PQIQASCQG
+896 PQIQAQCQG
-905 FWKILHDQG
+905 FWKVLFDHG
-914 FISNEKY
+914 FMGNEKY
-921 SRLTRKTQEFSDEE
+921 SRLTRKIQEFSDEE

-951 KCMAQILQKSMGEDV
+951 KCMTQILQKSMGEEV

-971 KARLVSEFR
+971 KANLVSEFR

-985 FKSRLI
+985 FKSRLV

-1056 QSEGKAGTIAIVK
+1056 QSEGNAGTIAIVK
-1069 KTMSK
+1069 KTMAK

-1081 KVEEGHGKITNETIV
+1081 KVEEGHGGITNETIV
-1096 GVKEIIFGR
+1096 GVKKIKFGR
-1105 KKVEKVDKTPKKPN
+1105 SKEEKADKTPKKIN
-1119 LQAYRPIKTSDERLC
+1119 FKAYRPIKTSDVRLC
-1134 NILRY
+1134 NIERY
-1139 GGRTSISI
+1139 GGRTSIST

-1154 YVKKRKTI
+1154 YTKKKKTI

-1169 VYLGRKD
+1169 VYLGRKKNLTED
-1176 SLSEE
+1176 ILLEYFKYYLNEDE
-1181 KLLNYFRYN
+1181 KNT
-1190 LNDGGKDSVSDI
+1190 VTDI
-1202 RLCLPFIST
+1202 RICLPFIPMK
-1211 NSLVKIDG
+1211 SLIKVNG

-1224 GGKNDDR
+1224 GGKTNE
-1231 IQLYNAYQL
+1231 QLYINNAQQL

-1250 RKIEKAVSMSK
+1250 RKIEKAVLLSK
-1261 FDEIDREKNPVLTE
+1261 FDEIDREKNPVITQ
-1275 EKNIELYN
+1275 EKNINLYE
-1283 KIQDKFENTV
+1283 KIQNKLENTV
-1293 FSKRM
+1293 FGKR
-1298 SLVKYNKKDLSF
+1298 LSSVENILNE
-1310 GDFLKNKKSK
+1310 GKPK
-1320 FEEIDLEKQC
+1320 FIKLDVEKQC
-1330 KVLYNIIFN
+1330 KILNGILNNIVN
-1339 LSNLKEVDLSDIG
+1339 TMKVDLSDIG
-1352 GSKSTGK
+1352 GSQNAGICLCS
-1359 CRCKKNITNY
+1359 KNVTNY
-1369 KEFKLIQQS
+1369 TEFKLIQQS

-1389 KTI
+1389 MTI

>member
-62 EREKARKAM
+62 EREKARKAI

-80 NKVDPSFFIRLE
+80 NKIDPSFFIRLE

-183 YEFCVEFEID
+183 YESCVEFEID
-193 LPQISNIDNFEKI
+193 LPQISNTDNFEKI

-218 EELSEE
+218 EELAKEM
-224 LSISKKEKIK
+224 SISKKDKTK

-243 MKIKVADIYSDEDI
+243 MKIKVADIYTDEDI
-257 QDEDKKKDF
+257 QEEDKKKDL

-288 FDLVERAKSV
+288 FDLLEKAKAV
-298 HDMGV
+298 HDKGL

-308 GNSKYLCEARV
+308 GKSKYLCEARV

-328 LLKIKELLKKYD
+328 LLKIKELLKTYD

-389 ALKNIPYDNEDKIEI
+389 ALKNIPDDNKDKIEI

-458 SEMIIQLF
+458 SERIIQLF

-471 YYVGPLDKNPKKDNK
+471 YYVGPLDKNPKKDK
-486 ANSWAKIKQGGR
+486 DANSWAVIPSGGK

-532 SLPKQ
+532 TLPKQ

-636 IIFLKTVYGD
+636 IIFLKTVYSD

-658 YGDRLD
+658 YGDEID
-664 DVRLKRIL
+664 KDKIKRIL

-735 KALSQWTIEDLD
+735 KPLSEWTIEDLD

-798 DRLKELYNGI
+798 DRLKELYNNI

-905 FWKILHDQG
+905 FWKVLHDQG

-1056 QSEGKAGTIAIVK
+1056 QSEGNAGTIAIVK

-1081 KVEEGHGKITNETIV
+1081 KVEEGHGKITNETI
-1096 GVKEIIFGR
+1096 EM
-1105 KKVEKVDKTPKKPN
+1105 PKKEN
-1119 LQAYRPIKTSDERLC
+1119 VNSYLPIKTSDVRLC
-1134 NILRY
+1134 NIERY
-1139 GGRTSISI
+1139 GGRGSIFA
-1147 SGYCLVE
+1147 SGFCLLE
-1154 YVKKRKTI
+1154 YVKKKKTI

-1181 KLLNYFRYN
+1181 KLLNYFRYI
-1190 LNDGGKDSVSDI
+1190 LNDDGKDSVSDI
-1202 RLCLPFIST
+1202 RICLSFIPRK
-1211 NSLVKIDG
+1211 SLVKING

-1224 GGKNDDR
+1224 GGKTNDQ
-1231 IQLYNAYQL
+1231 IQLFNAYQL

-1261 FDEIDREKNPVLTE
+1261 FDEVDREKNPILTE
-1275 EKNIELYN
+1275 EKNIDLYE
-1283 KIQDKFENTV
+1283 KIQDKIKNSV
-1293 FSKRM
+1293 YSKRM
-1298 SLVKYNKKDLSF
+1298 ASF
-1310 GDFLKNKKSK
+1310 EDFLKKSK
-1320 FEEIDLEKQC
+1320 SEFIKIDLEKQC

-1352 GSKSTGK
+1352 GAKSTGK
-1359 CRCKKNITNY
+1359 CRCSKKVTNY
-1369 KEFKLIQQS
+1369 KEFRLIQQS

-1389 KTI
+1389 MTI